1 MKAKNLSEQ
10 RKHFPSLV
18 RTVNGSTVAY
28 FDGPAGSQMPRQ
40 VIDAISSYYATSNA
54 NTHGLFLTS
63 RETDSM
69 IEETREAVACFVGA
83 PHGRTISFGGNMT
96 TLNFSLSKAIERS
109 LQEGDEILITQLD
122 HEANRAPWLALR
134 EKGIV
139 VREILLKHDGTL
151 DYEDARR
158 KITERTRLVA
168 MGLASNALGTV
179 NDVELIREWTHK
191 VGSWLLVDAV
201 HFAPHFSMDVTSL
214 DVDFLVCSAYKFYGP
229 HVGILYCR
237 DGLLD
242 QLETDRLRTQDPRA
256 PHRIE
261 TGTLNHAAIAGVKGA
276 IEYLA
281 GLGIGKNLRAKLVSA
296 MNVIH
301 GHEGELGH
309 RIHSGLRRING
320 LTVYGPPYGKALR
333 APTISFTMNTLSAG
347 QVCDELAKKGIFAWD
362 GHFYAIRA
370 VEILGLRAKG
380 GLTRVGVLLYNTSD
394 EVERLLEG
402 VKEIAK
408 RR

>member
-1 MKAKNLSEQ
+1 MKTKTLSEQ
-10 RKHFPSLV
+10 RKHFPSLS

-28 FDGPAGSQMPRQ
+28 FDGPAGSQVPQQ
-40 VIDAISSYYATSNA
+40 VIDAVSSYYATSNA
-54 NTHGLFLTS
+54 NTHGSFLTS
-63 RETDSM
+63 QETDSLLN
-69 IEETREAVACFVGA
+69 ETRHAVASFVGA
-83 PHGRTISFGGNMT
+83 PHGCTISFGANMT
-96 TLNFSLSKAIERS
+96 TLNFSLSKAIARS
-109 LQEGDEILITQLD
+109 LREGEEILITQLD

-134 EKGIV
+134 ENGIV
-139 VREILLKHDGTL
+139 VRELLLKQDGTL
-151 DYEDARR
+151 DYIDAQR
-158 KITERTRLVA
+158 KITERTKLVA

-179 NDVELIREWTHK
+179 NDAALIRELTHK
-191 VGSWLLVDAV
+191 VGAWLMVDAV
-201 HFAPHFSMDVTSL
+201 HFVPHFSIDVTSL
-214 DVDFLVCSAYKFYGP
+214 DVDFLICSAYKFYGP
-229 HVGILYCR
+229 HVGLLYCR

-242 QLETDRLRTQDPRA
+242 HLQTDRLRTQDPRA
-256 PHRIE
+256 PQRIE

-281 GLGIGKNLRAKLVSA
+281 GLGTGKDLRRKLVSA

-301 GHEGELGH
+301 EHESKLGN
-309 RIHSGLRRING
+309 RIHAGLRRING
-320 LTVYGPPYGKALR
+320 ITIYGPPYGKAPR
-333 APTISFTMNTLSAG
+333 APTISFTVNTMSAN
-347 QVCDELAKKGIFAWD
+347 QVCDALAKKGIFAWD

-402 VKEIAK
+402 VSDIAK